1 MIWTSLDT
9 WIVVAGILAGLS
21 CALLGNFLVLR
32 KMSMMGDAISHA
44 VLPGLAIA
52 FFITLSRDSLP
63 MFIGA
68 ALIGVITAVLTQTVH
83 QLGKVEQS
91 ASMGVVFTVLF
102 AIGLILIVRAA
113 NAVDLD
119 PGCVLYGSIELIPLN
134 TTSVFGVEVP
144 KAVLSM
150 GAVLVVDAVV
160 VLLLWKELNLSS
172 FDPALATT
180 LGINAKLMHYVLM
193 TLVAMTTV
201 AAFESVG
208 SIMVIAML
216 IVPAATAQL
225 FARRL
230 PAMVVLSL
238 VITAIAAVFGHVSAI
253 TVPTWF
259 GFADTNSAGAMAALL
274 GLMFLIAMVVA
285 PRQGLLSRLTH
296 AVQVNVTVLQEDVL
310 GLLYRGS
317 EAYEAPP
324 HDAADGGEPLGLSVR
339 DLRELP
345 HAPLSL
351 RTSGATLGAAVLLLR
366 LRGLVQV
373 RRGRLALTAAGRRAA
388 ASVVRSHRLW
398 ESYLHRSGQV
408 SVDQLHDP
416 SHVLEH
422 VTDDELQGELLRAGG
437 PERTDPMGKAIPEG
451 S

>member
-9 WIVVAGILAGLS
+9 WIVIAGILAGLS

-52 FFITLSRDSLP
+52 FFITLSRDSVP

-68 ALIGVITAVLTQTVH
+68 ALIGVVTAVLTQAVH

-102 AIGLILIVRAA
+102 AVGLILIVRAA

-134 TTSVFGVEVP
+134 TATVFGVEVP

-150 GAVLVVDAVV
+150 GAVLLLDAVV

-238 VITAIAAVFGHVSAI
+238 VITAIAAVLGHVSAI

-259 GFADTNSAGAMAALL
+259 GFADTNSAGAIAAFL
-274 GLMFLIAMVVA
+274 GLVFLIAMVVA

-296 AVQVNVTVLQEDVL
+296 ALQVNLTVLQEDVL

-317 EAYEAPP
+317 EASG
-324 HDAADGGEPLGLSVR
+324 DDPLGSSLR
-339 DLRELP
+339 QLRELP

-351 RTSGATLGAAVLLLR
+351 RTSGATLGAAAMLLR
-366 LRGLVQV
+366 LRGLVHV
-373 RRGRLALTAAGRRAA
+373 RQRRLVLTAAGRRAA

-398 ESYLHRSGQV
+398 ESYLYESGQV

-422 VTDDELQGELLRAGG
+422 ITDAELQGELLRSGG
-437 PERTDPMGKAIPEG
+437 PGRTDPMGKAIPEG